1 MEQIKNN
8 INHED
13 EIDLRDLL
21 KTIWR
26 KKLLIS
32 FITSLA
38 AIFSV
43 LYSLYLPNI
52 YTSRALLAP
61 TDETQSL
68 TSKLGSFSA
77 IAGIAGVSLPSGSAN
92 KSQEAIQRI
101 LSLDFFSNHFLPY
114 IELEDLMAI
123 ESWSAQDNILYYN
136 KKIFNKATNEWV
148 KDAKSKKEAKP
159 SNQEAYKVY
168 RKILFVNENK
178 KTSYV
183 SISINHQSP
192 IKAKEWVDI
201 IIQNINE
208 SMREHDKKVSM
219 NAINFLNESSTN
231 TRLSK
236 LKETIAQLTESQMQ
250 TLMMAS
256 ISESYI
262 FKTIESPVVAE
273 EKTSPSRAI
282 ICILGTILGAIVGL
296 LLAIIAHFKKKD
308 LII

>member
-101 LSLDFFSNHFLPY
+101 LSLDFFSNHFLNFFIY
-114 IELEDLMAI
+114 ISLI
-123 ESWSAQDNILYYN
+123 GFKVI
-136 KKIFNKATNEWV
+136 IF
-148 KDAKSKKEAKP
+148 SRC
-159 SNQEAYKVY
+159 SG
-168 RKILFVNENK
+168 
-178 KTSYV
+178 
-183 SISINHQSP
+183 
-192 IKAKEWVDI
+192 
-201 IIQNINE
+201 
-208 SMREHDKKVSM
+208 DKC
-219 NAINFLNESSTN
+219 A
-231 TRLSK
+231 
-236 LKETIAQLTESQMQ
+236 
-250 TLMMAS
+250 
-256 ISESYI
+256 
-262 FKTIESPVVAE
+262 
-273 EKTSPSRAI
+273 
-282 ICILGTILGAIVGL
+282 
-296 LLAIIAHFKKKD
+296 
-308 LII
+308 